1 MSELV
6 LIEENEEGTISTL
19 KLNRM
24 NKKNAF
30 NTELLIAF
38 KEAIQKVG
46 QSDTRVI
53 IITGQE
59 DVFSAGI
66 DLNSLTGN
74 DQLLNNLGYGD
85 VKKPSNFRFYVNT
98 FIQPILAS
106 IEKIEKPVI
115 ARINGF
121 CYGLAFELSLAC
133 DFRFALDNATISMIE
148 TKIGMNPDVGGTIRL
163 TRIVGIA
170 NAKDIVMTGRSFDGN
185 EAYRLGVLNGVA
197 SNLNE
202 LDEMIKKYADE
213 LIDAA
218 PLAVGLSKKLID
230 DLYGKDLAFGMEM
243 ETLVSSQL
251 VQTKDFMIGAIAKL
265 AKKKPKWKGK

>member
-1 MSELV
+1 LSELV
-6 LIEENEEGTISTL
+6 LIEENEEGTITTL

-24 NKKNAF
+24 DKKNAF
-30 NTELLIAF
+30 NIDLFNAF

-46 QSDTRVI
+46 QTNTRVV

-59 DVFSAGI
+59 NVFSAGI
-66 DLNSLTGN
+66 DLQMLAG
-74 DQLLNNLGYGD
+74 GD
-85 VKKPSNFRFYVNT
+85 LSSIGMEDIRKPSNFRFFVNT
-98 FIQPILAS
+98 YIQPILAA

-121 CYGLAFELSLAC
+121 CFGLALELALAC
-133 DFRFALDNATISMIE
+133 DFRFTLDSATISMIE
-148 TKIGMNPDVGGTIRL
+148 SKIGMNPDVGGTIRL

-185 EAYRLGVLNGVA
+185 EAYRLGVVNGVA

-202 LDEMIKKYADE
+202 LDEMIKKYAEE

-230 DLYGKDLAFGMEM
+230 DLYGKDLALGMEM

-251 VQTKDFMIGAIAKL
+251 VQTKDFMTGAIARL
-265 AKKKPKWKGK
+265 SKKKPKWKGK

>member
-6 LIEENEEGTISTL
+6 LIEENEEGTITTL
-19 KLNRM
+19 TLNRM
-24 NKKNAF
+24 DKKNAF
-30 NTELLIAF
+30 NTDLLNAF

-46 QSDTRVI
+46 QSNTRVVV
-53 IITGQE
+53 ITGQE
-59 DVFSAGI
+59 NVFSAGI
-66 DLNSLTGN
+66 DLRTLAGGSG
-74 DQLLNNLGYGD
+74 DQD
-85 VKKPSNFRFYVNT
+85 MRKPANFRFHINT
-98 FIQPILAS
+98 NIQPILAL

-121 CYGLAFELSLAC
+121 CFGLALELALAC
-133 DFRFALDNATISMIE
+133 DFRFALDSATISMIE
-148 TKIGMNPDVGGTIRL
+148 TKIGMNPDLGGTIRL

-170 NAKDIVMTGRSFDGN
+170 NAKDIVMTGRSFDGK
-185 EAYRLGVLNGVA
+185 EAYRLGVVNGVA

-251 VQTKDFMIGAIAKL
+251 VQTKDFMAGAVAKL
-265 AKKKPKWKGK
+265 QKKKPIWKGK